1 MFMKNIHGGD
11 IYKYENVTDFSANI
25 NPMGIPES
33 VREAVVNSLEMCEN
47 YPQMFCDDLREK
59 IGRRYGVDSSFII
72 CGNGASDVLY
82 RYVFAIKPK
91 NAVVAAPCFAEYE
104 AALECVGAKVEY
116 YQINHKTFEI

>member
-59 IGRRYGVDSSFII
+59 IGDFLQMFTMKAYIGVQDCSMVHLIM
-72 CGNGASDVLY
+72 
-82 RYVFAIKPK
+82 
-91 NAVVAAPCFAEYE
+91 
-104 AALECVGAKVEY
+104 
-116 YQINHKTFEI
+116 

>member
-59 IGRRYGVDSSFII
+59 IGRDMELTV
-72 CGNGASDVLY
+72 ASLY
-82 RYVFAIKPK
+82 
-91 NAVVAAPCFAEYE
+91 AETELLMCCTDMY
-104 AALECVGAKVEY
+104 LP
-116 YQINHKTFEI
+116 

>member
-1 MFMKNIHGGD
+1 MKNIHGGD

-91 NAVVAAPCFAEYE
+91 MRLLQLHVLQNMKPHLNVSGQK
-104 AALECVGAKVEY
+104 LN
-116 YQINHKTFEI
+116 IIR

>member
-33 VREAVVNSLEMCEN
+33 VREAVVNSLEMCKN

-72 CGNGASDVLY
+72 CGNGASDVDRKSTRLNSSHSTSS
-82 RYVFAIKPK
+82 RMPSSA
-91 NAVVAAPCFAEYE
+91 
-104 AALECVGAKVEY
+104 
-116 YQINHKTFEI
+116 

>member
-47 YPQMFCDDLREK
+47 YPQMFCDDLREDMELT
-59 IGRRYGVDSSFII
+59 V
-72 CGNGASDVLY
+72 ASLY
-82 RYVFAIKPK
+82 
-91 NAVVAAPCFAEYE
+91 AETELLMCCTDMY
-104 AALECVGAKVEY
+104 LP
-116 YQINHKTFEI
+116 

>member
-59 IGRRYGVDSSFII
+59 IGRRYGVS
-72 CGNGASDVLY
+72 LY
-82 RYVFAIKPK
+82 
-91 NAVVAAPCFAEYE
+91 AETELLMCCTDMY
-104 AALECVGAKVEY
+104 LP
-116 YQINHKTFEI
+116 